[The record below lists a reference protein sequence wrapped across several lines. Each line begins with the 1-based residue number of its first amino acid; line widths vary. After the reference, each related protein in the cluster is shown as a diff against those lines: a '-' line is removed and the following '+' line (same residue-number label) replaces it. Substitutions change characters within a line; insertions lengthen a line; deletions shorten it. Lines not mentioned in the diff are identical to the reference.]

1 MSIQHRILIPAIIMV
16 CTLIAFPEIPPYIS
30 ASSVVKGTDSSK
42 TLFSPNK
49 PNFQTSQ
56 ITASDLSSTDYCLLS
71 TGYCKKNKPKQSQF
85 RPKIVIPVPEP
96 GQSQPPLNDWPL
108 LASAAVSRTE
118 GSFEENNR
126 RNFLYNYV
134 CLFYDASMSRN
145 DTVQNMSGFS
155 EMCEVLCKIRQPEQ
169 MQCFLEEVLTPA
181 ERKDLGLRWQLM
193 EMLQEGIPQRKI
205 AADLG
210 ISLCKITR
218 GAKILRDP
226 ASVSQ
231 RYLESRRKK

>member
-1 MSIQHRILIPAIIMV
+1 
-16 CTLIAFPEIPPYIS
+16 
-30 ASSVVKGTDSSK
+30 
-42 TLFSPNK
+42 
-49 PNFQTSQ
+49 
-56 ITASDLSSTDYCLLS
+56 
-71 TGYCKKNKPKQSQF
+71 
-85 RPKIVIPVPEP
+85 
-96 GQSQPPLNDWPL
+96 
-108 LASAAVSRTE
+108 
-118 GSFEENNR
+118 
-126 RNFLYNYV
+126 
-134 CLFYDASMSRN
+134 
-145 DTVQNMSGFS
+145 MSGFS

-169 MQCFLEEVLTPA
+169 MRCFLEEVLTPA